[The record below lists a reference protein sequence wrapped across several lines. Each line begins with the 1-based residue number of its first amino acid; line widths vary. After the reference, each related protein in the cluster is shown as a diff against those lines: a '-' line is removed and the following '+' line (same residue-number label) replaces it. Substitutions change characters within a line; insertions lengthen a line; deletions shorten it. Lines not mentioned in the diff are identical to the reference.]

1 MILGTK
7 ARYAVMAMVE
17 LSGREAAKPVSLAEL
32 SEAQEITVAYLEQ
45 IFSKLKKHG
54 LVKSVRGPG
63 GGYVLA
69 KPAADILISDIT
81 CAVDESLKMTRC
93 SIHKEGGCMATKAQC
108 LTHDLW
114 DGLEK
119 QIFGYLHSISL
130 ADVRQRKGLDIR
142 PQALEKDIQGK
153 PQSSRPNA

>member
-17 LSGREAAKPVSLAEL
+17 LAGREAAKPVTLAEL
-32 SEAQEITVAYLEQ
+32 SEAQEITIAYLEQ
-45 IFSKLKKHG
+45 IFAKLKKNG
-54 LVKSVRGPG
+54 LVSSVRGPG
-63 GGYVLA
+63 GGYALA
-69 KPAADILISDIT
+69 KPAAEILISDIIG
-81 CAVDESLKMTRC
+81 AVDESLKMTRC
-93 SIHKEGGCMATKAQC
+93 SAHKDGGCMATKAQC

-130 ADVRQRKGLDIR
+130 ADVRKKKVVSGRWSVTSERSHLTTDH
-142 PQALEKDIQGK
+142 
-153 PQSSRPNA
+153 